1 VKFVFY
7 NQCELCADTIT
18 DILKSERIPYKL
30 ESKQENVFSQILY
43 DITIDTSYE
52 YWIFIQKIAV
62 DKLTPYMRAEKSFAL
77 PSYRPKVKTLNVEPH
92 TPVILL
98 DKLQKENNFE
108 WEIVVKKP
116 KKSFL
121 KKIIDFLIKL
131 DEKRNG

>member
-1 VKFVFY
+1 MKFVFY
-7 NQCELCADTIT
+7 NQCELCTDTII
-18 DILKSERIPYKL
+18 DILKSENISYRL
-30 ESKQENVFSQILY
+30 ETKQQGLFSQTLY

-52 YWIFIQKIAV
+52 HWLFVQKIAV
-62 DKLTPYMRAEKSFAL
+62 DKLTPYMKAEKSFAL
-77 PSYRPKVKTLNVEPH
+77 PSYQPKVKTLNIEPH

-108 WEIVVKKP
+108 WEIVLKKP

-131 DEKRNG
+131 DK